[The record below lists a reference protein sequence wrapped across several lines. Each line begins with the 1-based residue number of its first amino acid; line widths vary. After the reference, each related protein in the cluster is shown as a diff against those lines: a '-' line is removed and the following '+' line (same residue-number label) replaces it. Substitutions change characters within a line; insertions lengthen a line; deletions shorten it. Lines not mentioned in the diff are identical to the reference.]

1 MSATPTTKS
10 TKPGGPIAGEKSG
23 DDRVKPA
30 TNGERASVAPL
41 VTHEPVRVIR
51 DDFTLDPAHDPKLSD
66 ERLVELY
73 RAMVRTRVVDERL
86 VTLQRQGRIGFHI
99 GSLGEEATII
109 GSAAAARP
117 QDWLF
122 PCYREFGALLL
133 RGMPL
138 QAYVDNMFGNAND
151 PVRGRQMPDH
161 YSGKAYRFGS
171 VSSPIGTQITQA
183 VGFAWAAKM
192 RKDDLVALV
201 YFGEGATS
209 SNEFHNG
216 ANFAGVFKTPSVLLC
231 RNNGWA
237 ISVPASRQSAS
248 PTFAD
253 KAIAYGIRGVRCD
266 GNDLLAVYATV
277 QEAIARASRGEGTT
291 LVEMLTYRL
300 SGHSTSDDPKAYR
313 KEQEVDSWKTKDP
326 LGRMRGHLER
336 RSLWSDAQQT
346 KLEEESAAELQE
358 CVKVAEKVPPPPLE
372 SMFED
377 VYGEMPQHL
386 VEQRD
391 YLLRSPRAKG
401 HGSH

>member
-10 TKPGGPIAGEKSG
+10 S
-23 DDRVKPA
+23 KPA
-30 TNGERASVAPL
+30 PPAGKNGHAAHAVVIE
-41 VTHEPVRVIR
+41 EPIKVIR
-51 DDFTLDPAHDPKLSD
+51 DDGTLDPQWDPKLPM
-66 ERLVELY
+66 ERVVELY
-73 RAMVRTRVVDERL
+73 RWMVRTRIIDERL

-99 GSLGEEATII
+99 GSLGEEATIL

-117 QDWLF
+117 QDWIF

-138 QAYVDNMFGNAND
+138 QRYVDNMFGNAND
-151 PVRGRQMPDH
+151 PVKGRQMPDH
-161 YSGKAYRFGS
+161 YSGRPYKFGS

-192 RKDDLVALV
+192 KKDDLVTLV

-216 ANFAGVFKTPSVLLC
+216 CNFAGVFKTPTVFLC

-237 ISVPASRQSAS
+237 ISVPATRQSAS
-248 PTFAD
+248 KTFAD

-266 GNDLLAVYATV
+266 GNDLLAVYAATKD
-277 QEAIARASRGEGTT
+277 AIERAARGDGAT
-291 LVEMLTYRL
+291 LIETLTYRM

-313 KEQEVDSWKTKDP
+313 KDAEVESWKGKDP
-326 LGRMRGHLER
+326 LGRTRAYLEKKGV
-336 RSLWSDAQQT
+336 WDDKKQT
-346 KLEEESAAELQE
+346 ALEEETANELQE
-358 CVKVAEKVPPPPLE
+358 CVKVAEKTPQPSLE

-377 VYGEMPQHL
+377 VFAEKPWHL
-386 VEQRD
+386 KEQQEE
-391 YLLRSPRAKG
+391 LVKGPRAKG
-401 HGSH
+401 HH